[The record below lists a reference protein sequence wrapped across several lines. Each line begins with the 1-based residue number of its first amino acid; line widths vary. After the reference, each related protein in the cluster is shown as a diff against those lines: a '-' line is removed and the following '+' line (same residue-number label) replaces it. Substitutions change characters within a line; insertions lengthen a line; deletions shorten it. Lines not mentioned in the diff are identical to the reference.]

1 MKKLKK
7 YLSVLLMLTLMITG
21 ISMDGGKIHAATG
34 VKKYVVKVM
43 GSGKVKILSGKKNV
57 AKKKISIRQSEQVQF
72 RYTKNKSIK
81 SVKYSSD
88 NKKVMTV
95 SKTGKVK
102 VKAPGTA
109 KIKVTIKRKKKKTVS
124 SWMKFKVTGT
134 ANKDTEPSAA
144 TVPPNTPSVT
154 PDMGSGT
161 PSVTPDAEPSASVT
175 TEPSVTA
182 EPEVSPS
189 ADNNEPENTPTA
201 VPSAEPTV
209 TPTPE
214 NGKKE
219 LIIFFSR
226 AGENYNVGTV
236 EKGSTEIVAEMIAEQ
251 TGADLFKLE
260 TVKEYPTDYISVRMQ
275 R

>member
-134 ANKDTEPSAA
+134 ANKD
-144 TVPPNTPSVT
+144 
-154 PDMGSGT
+154 
-161 PSVTPDAEPSASVT
+161 AEPSASVT